1 LVATRGPSRR
11 QRGVALLIA
20 LIMLTAMMMA
30 GIAMFRKLG
39 SGAILAGNMA
49 FTSAAI
55 GSAEQGSEAARTRL
69 MTSSTGILQNSAAG
83 YFPASCYTSAGNDA
97 GPTNCA
103 AAGAAS
109 FDPTTFDWDG
119 ASTLVAADDGAGNE
133 VRYVIHRLC
142 SMAGSLN
149 RVVGGVSQQCSY
161 SSTVTTTMHTDV
173 VEITASIA
181 PLYRITT
188 RVSGPRNTVAYTQVT
203 LF

>member
-30 GIAMFRKLG
+30 GISMFRKLG
-39 SGAILAGNMA
+39 SGAILAGNLT

-69 MTSSTGILQNSAAG
+69 MTSSTTTLQSSAAG
-83 YFPASCYTSAGNDA
+83 YFPASCYTSTGNDA
-97 GPTNCA
+97 TPTNCA
-103 AAGAAS
+103 AAGAAP

-133 VRYVIHRLC
+133 VRYVIHRMC
-142 SMAGSLN
+142 SMAGSLS
-149 RVVGGVSQQCSY
+149 RIVGGASQQCSFA
-161 SSTVTTTMHTDV
+161 STLEVKEHTDQPDPKV
-173 VEITASIA
+173 TIA

-188 RVSGPRNTVAYTQVT
+188 RVRGPRDTVAYTQVT